1 MSGRE
6 EKCGEAQKPNFSK
19 IRAASPEP
27 GAVEPEP
34 AGKLI
39 RGRRQARG
47 GDKLR
52 AGANCQSGDR
62 QRNGEGS
69 ELAHDARLS
78 EIVCIA
84 SGDCRRKFQD
94 KRSRRS
100 RPATSEPEDAW
111 MRRAASTQTTRIS
124 FSSTE
129 GELISAGRVGYG
141 QYEVQSARRKR
152 RWVPRGRTIIGEPRL
167 RLPQKRRYCETRTL
181 TAMLLPPSSR

>member
-1 MSGRE
+1 MYLNQKELGETRGLSGRKG
-6 EKCGEAQKPNFSK
+6 KCGEAQKPNSSK

-34 AGKLI
+34 AGEWI

-47 GDKLR
+47 GEKLR

-69 ELAHDARLS
+69 ELAHAARLS

-129 GELISAGRVGYG
+129 GELISAGALGMGNTRFRV
-141 QYEVQSARRKR
+141 
-152 RWVPRGRTIIGEPRL
+152 RGAKGVGFPEGEP
-167 RLPQKRRYCETRTL
+167 
-181 TAMLLPPSSR
+181 SSGNPD